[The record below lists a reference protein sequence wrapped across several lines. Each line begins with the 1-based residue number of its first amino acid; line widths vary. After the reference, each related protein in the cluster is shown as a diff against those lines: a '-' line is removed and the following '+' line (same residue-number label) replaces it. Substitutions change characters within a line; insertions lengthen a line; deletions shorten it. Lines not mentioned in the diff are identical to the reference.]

1 MTAGAERRAYPPTVG
16 AAAAGGVGADLDA
29 AAAARVSPWTFR
41 EKALRAV
48 WMVVRAAFF
57 RTSWHNWY
65 AYRRWLLRL
74 FGARI
79 GRRVNIR
86 PSVHIEIPWL
96 LEMHDYSTLGDHA
109 IIYNL
114 GPIRIGKRVTVSQYA
129 HLCAGTHDFTRPD
142 FPLLRP
148 PIVVGDD
155 AWIAADAFVGPGVT
169 VGEGA
174 LLGARAS
181 AFKDLEPW
189 TIYAGNP
196 ARKIRE
202 RPRYAPADTG
212 RLASATTP

>member
-1 MTAGAERRAYPPTVG
+1 MTAGAETPTQIPE
-16 AAAAGGVGADLDA
+16 DLDA
-29 AAAARVSPWTFR
+29 FAAARVSAWSFR
-41 EKALRAV
+41 EKAVRAV
-48 WMVVRAAFF
+48 WMVVRAALF

-74 FGARI
+74 FGAKL

-96 LEMHDYSTLGDHA
+96 LEMDDYATVGDHA

-114 GPIRIGKRVTVSQYA
+114 GRIRIGRRVTVSQYA
-129 HLCAGTHDFTRPD
+129 HLCAGSHDFTRPD

-148 PIVVGDD
+148 PITVEDD

-174 LLGARAS
+174 ILGARAS

-196 ARKIRE
+196 AKPV
-202 RPRYAPADTG
+202 RPRPPFREAGRDQDTPRTRDNPAE
-212 RLASATTP
+212 RHHA

>member
-1 MTAGAERRAYPPTVG
+1 MTAGAETPTQIPE
-16 AAAAGGVGADLDA
+16 DLDA
-29 AAAARVSPWTFR
+29 FAAARVSAWSFR
-41 EKALRAV
+41 EKAVRAV
-48 WMVVRAAFF
+48 WMVVRAALF

-74 FGARI
+74 FGAKL

-96 LEMHDYSTLGDHA
+96 LEMDDYATVGDHA

-114 GPIRIGKRVTVSQYA
+114 GRIRIGRRVTVSQYA
-129 HLCAGTHDFTRPD
+129 HLCAGSHDFTRPD

-148 PIVVGDD
+148 PITVEDD

-174 LLGARAS
+174 ILGARAS

-196 ARKIRE
+196 AKPI
-202 RPRYAPADTG
+202 RPRPPFREAGSPDHAIPERED
-212 RLASATTP
+212 RAA